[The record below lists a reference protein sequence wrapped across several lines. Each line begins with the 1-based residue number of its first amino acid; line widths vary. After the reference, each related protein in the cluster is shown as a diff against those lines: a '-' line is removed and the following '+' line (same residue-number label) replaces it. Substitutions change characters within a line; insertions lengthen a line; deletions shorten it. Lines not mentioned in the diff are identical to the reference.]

1 MEIIIVDNAEQ
12 IGRMAAAQLTHWIRG
27 IEAPVLGVATGSS
40 PLGIYTDLARRVG
53 AEELDLSK
61 ASAFALDE
69 YVGLPADHPQSY
81 ADTIRRTV
89 TEPLRMDPARVH
101 VPDGMASDIAASCQ
115 AYEEAIQQ
123 AGGVDVQILGIGP
136 NGHIGFNEPGS
147 SLASRTRIKTLTKS
161 TRQANA
167 RYFDDESQVPTHCL
181 TQGLGTI
188 LASRHA
194 VLVADGERKAAAIAQ
209 MAEGPLGTHCPA
221 TALQLHQHV
230 VVVVDE
236 AAASQLQRAD
246 EYRDVQ
252 RLKPEWQRIQP

>member
-1 MEIIIVDNAEQ
+1 MEIIIVDNSEQ
-12 IGRMAAAQLTHWIRG
+12 IGRVAAGRLSHWIKG

-40 PLGIYTDLARRVG
+40 PLGIYTDLVRRVG
-53 AEELDLSK
+53 AGELDLSK

-89 TEPLRMDPARVH
+89 TEPLGMDPQRVH
-101 VPDGMASDIAASCQ
+101 VPDGMADDIDAFCQ
-115 AYEEAIQQ
+115 SYEDAIIA

-147 SLASRTRIKTLTKS
+147 SLASRTRIKTLSKA

-167 RYFDDESQVPTHCL
+167 RYFSDESQVPTHCL

-188 LASRHA
+188 LDARHLL
-194 VLVADGERKAAAIAQ
+194 LVADGERKADAIAA

-221 TALQLHQHV
+221 TAVQLHRHV

-236 AAASQLQRAD
+236 AAASKLRHAD
-246 EYRDVQ
+246 EYREVQ
-252 RLKPEWQRIQP
+252 RLKPDWQRIPG